1 MSVCVWR
8 AQTVPS
14 VWSSKCTF
22 CNCRSLSGYMQFFS
36 IHLLSTGNF
45 HYSISFRRF
54 TEIVCVRSKTMQKS
68 IETGLSVSFQFVSG
82 FSFFYYS
89 NDSYLGQ
96 LNRRRLNFSSF
107 NFISC
112 RKSICF
118 VTFYLR
124 SSHSSVGSLT
134 SEIRK
139 FLFAQKRVPHDDQF
153 LYFFVNVKFQVKL
166 RGIVRT
172 AKYMQWARHRAVHLR
187 MKQKQ
192 LKTKRTCSK
201 FGRRSKWHTHT
212 ARCQNNEYFTLNANI
227 LCVPVFIIKKF
238 PSAPSM
244 KCYFLPRLLWL
255 QWSNRINSYR
265 AWGNVHFFFFFCAN
279 IPSGKKHV
287 HIPLGATYVII
298 NNKRLKPATCVRQMT
313 MTIVDTKS
321 HCLAHSRE
329 IANFVQCASRE

>member
-1 MSVCVWR
+1 MVRIWVNWI
-8 AQTVPS
+8 
-14 VWSSKCTF
+14 
-22 CNCRSLSGYMQFFS
+22 GDDS
-36 IHLLSTGNF
+36 ILVH
-45 HYSISFRRF
+45 SISFHAARAYASLHF
-54 TEIVCVRSKTMQKS
+54 ICVPLIV
-68 IETGLSVSFQFVSG
+68 LSVRWLENSF
-82 FSFFYYS
+82 
-89 NDSYLGQ
+89 
-96 LNRRRLNFSSF
+96 
-107 NFISC
+107 
-112 RKSICF
+112 
-118 VTFYLR
+118 
-124 SSHSSVGSLT
+124 
-134 SEIRK
+134 RK

-265 AWGNVHFFFFFCAN
+265 AWGNVHFFFFFLREH
-279 IPSGKKHV
+279 PKRKKARSHP
-287 HIPLGATYVII
+287 I
-298 NNKRLKPATCVRQMT
+298 RSDVRHHQ
-313 MTIVDTKS
+313 
-321 HCLAHSRE
+321 
-329 IANFVQCASRE
+329 Q